1 MKPFE
6 PGATGRDPRAA
17 ATPSASPQPAEQLRY
32 ALWLDWG
39 SRIGLGVLVLVFL
52 AYGLGLTDP
61 HVPHDRLPEVWNL
74 PVSGFLAA
82 TGLPTGWGWLA
93 HAHRGDIA
101 NLIGIAL
108 LTGSSLLAL
117 LVLLP
122 LYARRGDRVYGGMVA
137 AQIAVLLLA
146 ASGVLTPGH

>member
-1 MKPFE
+1 MKPVE
-6 PGATGRDPRAA
+6 LGVTGYDPRVV
-17 ATPSASPQPAEQLRY
+17 TQSAEQLRY

-39 SRIGLGVLVLVFL
+39 SRVGLLVLVLVFL
-52 AYGLGLTDP
+52 AYGLGLTEP
-61 HVPHDRLPEVWNL
+61 HVPHSRLPEVWNL
-74 PVSGFLAA
+74 PVSEFLVA

-117 LVLLP
+117 LVMLP
-122 LYARRGDRVYGGMVA
+122 LYARRGDGVYVGLGL

-146 ASGVLTPGH
+146 ASGVLTAGH

>member
-1 MKPFE
+1 MKPLA
-6 PGATGRDPRAA
+6 PGVTGCD
-17 ATPSASPQPAEQLRY
+17 PSAVTQPAEQLRY

-39 SRIGLGVLVLVFL
+39 SRIGLLVLVLVFL

-61 HVPHDRLPEVWNL
+61 HVPHSRLAEVWNL
-74 PVSGFLAA
+74 PVSEFLVA

-117 LVLLP
+117 LATLP
-122 LYARRGDRVYGGMVA
+122 LYARRGDTAYVGLGL

-146 ASGVLTPGH
+146 ASGVLTAGH

>member
-6 PGATGRDPRAA
+6 PGALDAA
-17 ATPSASPQPAEQLRY
+17 AAAVTQPEEQLRY
-32 ALWLDWG
+32 ARWLEAG
-39 SRIGLGVLVLVFL
+39 TRAGLAALVVIFL
-52 AYGLGLTDP
+52 AYGVGLVEP
-61 HVPHDRLPEVWNL
+61 HVPHSRLPEVWNL
-74 PVSGFLAA
+74 PVSEFLVA

-117 LVLLP
+117 LAMLP
-122 LYARRGDRVYGGMVA
+122 LYARRGDRIYVGLGL

-146 ASGVLTPGH
+146 ASGVLTAGH